1 VCIFN
6 VPFVVY
12 FLFACYQPENLV
24 LVAAGLVGEYFCYGF
39 GFVGLTLFMMQQV
52 ATGSHAMA
60 HYAFASGI
68 MNLGFMLPGMVS
80 GWLYQQVGFQWFF
93 AIALL
98 LAVPVFVLAKRVP
111 FAAVDKGDE

>member
-1 VCIFN
+1 
-6 VPFVVY
+6 
-12 FLFACYQPENLV
+12 
-24 LVAAGLVGEYFCYGF
+24 
-39 GFVGLTLFMMQQV
+39 
-52 ATGSHAMA
+52 
-60 HYAFASGI
+60 
-68 MNLGFMLPGMVS
+68 MVS